1 MAVRSPGV
9 RTLQIFRDRHG
20 TLNLL
25 SLGELFLFHQVP
37 LPELFFFLPF
47 LSSPTEA
54 LDVNSEKEISLSTCE
69 SHKTKLVGIR
79 FVRVCPEVGSASS
92 QLLASLFRLWSFDLA
107 PGPDNSVLTLTGGD
121 TLSLAQLPEGGLFS
135 TLSVVTRQDSTS

>member
-1 MAVRSPGV
+1 MAVHSPGV

-37 LPELFFFLPF
+37 LPELFFFFFFLPF

-54 LDVNSEKEISLSTCE
+54 LAVNSEKEISLSTCE
-69 SHKTKLVGIR
+69 SLKTKLAGIK

-92 QLLASLFRLWSFDLA
+92 QLLASHFRLWSSDLA
-107 PGPDNSVLTLTGGD
+107 LGLTI
-121 TLSLAQLPEGGLFS
+121 Q
-135 TLSVVTRQDSTS
+135 R